1 MAEIRK
7 HNPDSGNAIAQ
18 ALRAALGENVRP
30 HTPGVPAETTPRTDL
45 ATGPAPSHTTTYN
58 LSVRTQVVVTPEDQ
72 DD

>member
-30 HTPGVPAETTPRTDL
+30 RVPGEPAEKTT
-45 ATGPAPSHTTTYN
+45 AAPAVETHTTTYTF
-58 LSVRTQVVVTPEDQ
+58 SVHTQVVVTDDPEA
-72 DD
+72 